1 MKKILVVGCGFAGSV
16 LAREIADKTNLKIDI
31 IDNRNHVAGNCHTY
45 RDENNIMIHAYG
57 PHIFHTSDKQ
67 IWDYVNRFGRFNNY
81 INRVKINNSKG
92 IFSMPINLHTINQY
106 FNKKFSPKEAK
117 LFLKSQTKKANTIDN
132 FEDKAISL
140 LGKDLYKDFL
150 HGYTIKQ
157 WGISPKKIPESV
169 LKRLPVRFNYND
181 NYYNDIYQGVPIDGY
196 TSLVKNILQHKS
208 INVKLSLNFK
218 KVDIKK
224 YSKIFYTGP
233 IDEYFDYKY
242 GKLNYRTVYWKKKTF
257 KVDDFQGNAVINYNN
272 PKIPYTRVI
281 EYKHF
286 SPQEKSKKTVVY
298 YEYSKKTEKKD
309 TPYYP
314 VRFADD
320 KKKLEKYFKEAS
332 LLKNIFFLGRL
343 GTYRYLDMHNVIG
356 ESLNFF
362 KKNKK
367 KLFKEN

>member
-67 IWDYVNRFGRFNNY
+67 IWDYVNRFGKFNNY

-106 FNKKFSPKEAK
+106 FKKKFSPKQAK
-117 LFLKSQTKKANTIDN
+117 LFLKSQTKKVNNINN
-132 FEDKAISL
+132 FEDKAISM

-218 KVDIKK
+218 KVDIKR

-233 IDEYFDYKY
+233 IDEYFNYKY

-257 KVDDFQGNAVINYNN
+257 NVNDFQGSAVINYNN

-314 VRFADD
+314 VRFVDD